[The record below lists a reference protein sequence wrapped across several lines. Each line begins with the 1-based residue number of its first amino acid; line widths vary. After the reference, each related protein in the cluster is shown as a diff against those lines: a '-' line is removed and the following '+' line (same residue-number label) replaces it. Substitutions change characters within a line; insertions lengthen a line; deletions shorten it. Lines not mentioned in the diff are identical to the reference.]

1 MSEGKIKIETDSSG
15 KWISID
21 ELPSIIEQIV
31 THCRAVI
38 QTAGNNCAYTSYDIG
53 VVKCT
58 LRNCDQK
65 IKEYFNV

>member
-1 MSEGKIKIETDSSG
+1 MTEGKIKIETDSSG

-31 THCRAVI
+31 NHCRAVI
-38 QTAGNNCAYTSYDIG
+38 KTAGSTCAYTSYDTS

-58 LRNCDQK
+58 LNDCDQK